1 MTSETQL
8 RDCLRRFAEAWARR
22 DVDALLALM
31 TDDAVY
37 AASVG
42 PEPGRTFRGRTELAT
57 GFREMFAH
65 DSGAEIEQGEPEV
78 FGARAVSTWTYRF
91 PGPGGGR
98 YERGVDLWRFRDG
111 KVAEKDA
118 YRKTTH

>member
-1 MTSETQL
+1 MTSEPQI

-42 PEPGRTFRGRTELAT
+42 PEPGRTFRGHAELAA

-65 DSGAEIEQGEPEV
+65 DAGALIEQGEPEV

-91 PGPGGGR
+91 PDGR
-98 YERGVDLWRFRDG
+98 RLERGVDLWRFRDG

-118 YRKTTH
+118 YRKATR

>member
-1 MTSETQL
+1 MTSEAEI
-8 RDCLRRFAEAWARR
+8 RDLLRRFGDAWARR

-42 PEPGRTFRGRTELAT
+42 PEPGRTFRGHAELAA
-57 GFREMFAH
+57 GFREMFTH
-65 DSGAEIEQGEPEV
+65 DAGALIEPGEPEV

-91 PGPGGGR
+91 PDGR
-98 YERGVDLWRFRDG
+98 LCARGVDLWRFRDG

-118 YRKTTH
+118 YRKTTR